1 MKKDHQLE
9 YSYGFGTVVELKD
22 KPRRKPFVAKK
33 YVKSLKRQ
41 VSIGTAATREDAVAL
56 LLDSRE
62 NPGKYNP
69 TGLSFAEVYAI
80 ACREHI
86 RHLDNK
92 TQESYRTA
100 YKHCAELHC
109 RVFAEVTIYDLQ
121 NIISNVRDKGN
132 GRPTQ
137 KKIKTV
143 LRHMYKYAVKYGI
156 ITANQNLTPYLEL
169 DPHKPVKQKV
179 IFNTRQINRLKKS
192 DNPWAWTVI
201 MLIYNGCRISELLKL
216 KKSDVKLGQRYFK
229 IHKAKTDKGIRAIPI
244 HKDVVQYYE
253 YFIQHTPGSYLIA
266 DDKGKPLSYSR
277 YRTRWNNALKECN
290 VQYHTP
296 HEARHTLATITKR
309 KGMDGFYRTQILGHV
324 DEKLTNEVY
333 THAEIRDLRREMDKI

>member
-1 MKKDHQLE
+1 
-9 YSYGFGTVVELKD
+9 
-22 KPRRKPFVAKK
+22 
-33 YVKSLKRQ
+33 
-41 VSIGTAATREDAVAL
+41 
-56 LLDSRE
+56 
-62 NPGKYNP
+62 
-69 TGLSFAEVYAI
+69 
-80 ACREHI
+80 
-86 RHLDNK
+86 
-92 TQESYRTA
+92 
-100 YKHCAELHC
+100 
-109 RVFAEVTIYDLQ
+109 
-121 NIISNVRDKGN
+121 
-132 GRPTQ
+132 
-137 KKIKTV
+137 
-143 LRHMYKYAVKYGI
+143 MYKYAVKYGI

-179 IFNTRQINRLKKS
+179 IFNTRQINRLKKAN
-192 DNPWAWTVI
+192 NPWAWTVI
-201 MLIYNGCRISELLKL
+201 MLIYNGCRISELLNL

-266 DDKGKPLSYSR
+266 DDNGKPLSYSR

>member
-1 MKKDHQLE
+1 MKQNE
-9 YSYGFGTVVELKD
+9 YSYGFGTIVELKD
-22 KPRRKPFVAKK
+22 KPRAKPFLAKK
-33 YVKSLKRQ
+33 YDKKLKRQ
-41 VSIGTAATREDAVAL
+41 YSVGTAATREDAVAL
-56 LLDSRE
+56 LLDCRE

-69 TGLSFAEVYAI
+69 TGLSFSEVYAI
-80 ACREHI
+80 ARREHVSK
-86 RHLDNK
+86 LNAK
-92 TQESYRTA
+92 TQDSYQTA
-100 YKHCAELHC
+100 YNHCTDLHN
-109 RVFAEVTIYDLQ
+109 RIFADISIYDLQ
-121 NIISNVRDKGN
+121 SIISNVRDKGD

-143 LRHMYKYAVKYGI
+143 LRHMYKYAVKYSI

-169 DPHKPVKQKV
+169 DPHKPVKPKI
-179 IFNTRQINRLKKS
+179 IFNTRQINR
-192 DNPWAWTVI
+192 
-201 MLIYNGCRISELLKL
+201 L

-244 HKDVVQYYE
+244 HKDVLKYYE
-253 YFIQHTPGSYLIA
+253 YFMANTTGGYLIA
-266 DDKGKPLSYSR
+266 DENGKPLSYSR

>member
-1 MKKDHQLE
+1 
-9 YSYGFGTVVELKD
+9 
-22 KPRRKPFVAKK
+22 
-33 YVKSLKRQ
+33 
-41 VSIGTAATREDAVAL
+41 
-56 LLDSRE
+56 
-62 NPGKYNP
+62 
-69 TGLSFAEVYAI
+69 
-80 ACREHI
+80 
-86 RHLDNK
+86 
-92 TQESYRTA
+92 
-100 YKHCAELHC
+100 
-109 RVFAEVTIYDLQ
+109 
-121 NIISNVRDKGN
+121 
-132 GRPTQ
+132 
-137 KKIKTV
+137 
-143 LRHMYKYAVKYGI
+143 
-156 ITANQNLTPYLEL
+156 
-169 DPHKPVKQKV
+169 
-179 IFNTRQINRLKKS
+179 
-192 DNPWAWTVI
+192 